1 MTFYAHLGFSGLLKM
16 PCMLQL
22 LVQEF
27 AQEKSHV
34 NDSSVWFYRRCRKE
48 QVTSVDIVPF
58 CFIPQCLFRSGCCF
72 VFRLGL

>member
-1 MTFYAHLGFSGLLKM
+1 MTFYAHLGFSELLKM

-34 NDSSVWFYRRCRKE
+34 NDSS
-48 QVTSVDIVPF
+48 
-58 CFIPQCLFRSGCCF
+58 
-72 VFRLGL
+72 LGFTEGAEKSR